1 MSSMNF
7 VQLEKIKF
15 NYLRKF
21 FLPNKAIFVRLPI
34 SLNIAGKLYHLE
46 TNMISNEYIYL
57 RVYEEDFEFLPD
69 SCSHLILFMSL
80 DLFSNGKFELE
91 GRLVSVERLIG
102 NRLGLWILYKTETK
116 KDRDILSE
124 FFQTHYTP
132 RYSVRFDVDIKTETK
147 FVRSEAINLSEKG
160 IFLEAPINLLEER
173 QICELILYPENL
185 SIKVKAQVSWINKGK
200 MYDKPNGYGLKF
212 LLDKKSESE
221 ILKYL
226 VLLKNRS
233 AILR

>member
-1 MSSMNF
+1 MNF

-21 FLPNKAIFVRLPI
+21 FLPKKAVFVCLPI
-34 SLNIAGKLYHLE
+34 SLNIAGKIYHLE
-46 TNMISNEYIYL
+46 TNMISNEYLYL
-57 RVYEEDFEFLPD
+57 RIYEEDFEFLPD
-69 SCSHLILFMSL
+69 SCSNLILFISL

-91 GRLVSVERLIG
+91 GRLVSIERLIG

-116 KDRDILSE
+116 KDREILSE

-132 RYSVRFDVDIKTETK
+132 RYSVRFDVDVKTEIK
-147 FVRSEAINLSEKG
+147 FMRSEAINLSEKG

-185 SIKVKAQVSWINKGK
+185 SIRVKAQVSWINKGK

-221 ILKYL
+221 IIRYLK
-226 VLLKNRS
+226 LLKNRS